1 MLTLGQDTYARAGV
15 RALKLR
21 HKIFAGLLL
30 TLSSLNSASWSTTHT
45 VSVFE
50 FEFFTDLHIFF
61 SNQNIIGFSNENMVV
76 FYHELDYFIYQISP
90 KSSK

>member
-1 MLTLGQDTYARAGV
+1 MLTLGQHTYASAGV

-45 VSVFE
+45 VSV
-50 FEFFTDLHIFF
+50 L
-61 SNQNIIGFSNENMVV
+61 
-76 FYHELDYFIYQISP
+76 
-90 KSSK
+90 K